1 MVSPSAKENH
11 DFWMRLAAAALIGAA
26 LFALMPLARM
36 MRAENDFIHWYV
48 GGTLF
53 GTSDLHIEKANQ
65 DLQLKFMG
73 AVLDHSYFIR
83 PTFYGLLLKP
93 LTWMPYLTSYVV
105 FQIFSVG
112 CLLFFLK
119 TYARQWPD
127 ISVFAIMSVP
137 IISNL
142 VNGQDVTLL
151 LAFCTASLM
160 LARKGATFLPGL
172 CSRSAPSNFTCSSSP
187 QSRCWRKN
195 DTVYSGVP
203 SLARLCYF
211 CWVSQGEA
219 GRYFSVSLPC

>member
-1 MVSPSAKENH
+1 
-11 DFWMRLAAAALIGAA
+11 MRLAAAALIGAA

-160 LARKGATFLPGL
+160 LARKGRDFPAGL
-172 CSRSAPSNFTCSSSP
+172 VFALCAIKFHLFIFTA
-187 QSRCWRKN
+187 
-195 DTVYSGVP
+195 VAM
-203 SLARLCYF
+203 LA
-211 CWVSQGEA
+211 
-219 GRYFSVSLPC
+219 